1 MAIHIIPVNK
11 LSAKALKVV
20 IEEFISRNGT
30 DYGAVAFLKSLPYVR
45 LDAVGIMGHSLGA
58 EMAYRV
64 ALDDPT
70 LAATVITGYDGYA
83 AEATPAMPRDMLM
96 IIGQYD
102 EFRGRMTGTRN
113 IEKEWMAGRRTEGIM
128 LSDLGVSFSDAGFH
142 LDGRA
147 LIKAFIQRLPS
158 SIILR
163 KEMPFRRFLSRKLF
177 NSEIFW
183 KGRNARLNACRF
195 NNAGC
200 RIVKWFTVACENKD
214 IELTR

>member
-1 MAIHIIPVNK
+1 MAIHIIPVHK

-70 LAATVITGYDGYA
+70 LAATVITGYGYT
-83 AEATPAMPRDMLM
+83 AEATPTMPRNMLM

-113 IEKEWMAGRRTEGIM
+113 IEKEWMASQRTEGIM

-147 LIKAFIQRLPS
+147 LVKAFIQRLPS

-177 NSEIFW
+177 NSEISLEGE
-183 KGRNARLNACRF
+183 KCTVKRLP
-195 NNAGC
+195 
-200 RIVKWFTVACENKD
+200 IQ
-214 IELTR
+214 